1 MRRRDPLLAGL
12 SCAVLGFAWQA
23 LTVHFNYRGNWTA
36 LFCHGSQ
43 HPLPAS
49 LAWEHIYIFPN
60 SGGYDGQSYH
70 YVAHDPLCR
79 TDICKAVP
87 DPRRRYPRI
96 LVPGLAYLLALG
108 RQEWIDGAFF
118 AVNLGFLFLG
128 AYWLAQLCKR
138 PMWAVA
144 YVLVPASIAS
154 LDRMVV
160 DLSLASLCLGFA
172 IAVRDRRPVK
182 LWMILAAAALCR
194 EAGFLLFVAYAV
206 VELSEKRWRA
216 VVYATALIPAIMWN
230 VWTNAGGFGAP
241 IPFAGLAD
249 AVLHPRQY
257 AFASLATVLV
267 RGLDW
272 VQLAGLV
279 LAMAYG
285 FKEWRRV
292 TKDAIAALAFLW
304 ACFAIAIPPGTY
316 DDPLAGARILTPL
329 MLTQWLAGFRLP
341 LLLASPRVY
350 AQLAPQVWGV
360 LRGLF

>member
-1 MRRRDPLLAGL
+1 MKRDALLAGL
-12 SCAVLGFAWQA
+12 LCATLGFAWQA
-23 LTVHFNYRGNWTA
+23 LTVHFNYGGNWTA

-49 LAWEHIYIFPN
+49 LAWEQIYVFPD

-108 RQEWIDGAFF
+108 RQEWIDRAFF
-118 AVNLGFLFLG
+118 AVNIGFLFLG

-144 YVLVPASIAS
+144 YVLLPASVAS

-160 DLSLASLCLGFA
+160 DLALASLCLGFA
-172 IAVRDRRPVK
+172 VAVRDRRLVM
-182 LWMILAAAALCR
+182 LWVILAAAALCR
-194 EAGFLLFVAYAV
+194 EMGYLLFGAYV
-206 VELSEKRWRA
+206 GVELSERHWRA
-216 VVYATALIPAIMWN
+216 ALYWTAILPAMAWN
-230 VWTNAGGFGAP
+230 IWTNAGGFGAP

-249 AVLHPRQY
+249 AVLHPRPY
-257 AFASLATVLV
+257 TFTPVVSALV

-272 VQLAGLV
+272 MQLAGLV
-279 LAMAYG
+279 LAIAGG
-285 FKEWRRV
+285 FAGWKLAPKSHV
-292 TKDAIAALAFLW
+292 GALAFLW
-304 ACFAIAIPPGTY
+304 ACFAIVIPPGTY

-329 MLTQWLAGFRLP
+329 MLTEWLAGFRVP